1 MLLAPIYN
9 YIKLIAFSLS
19 LISFAAGILIYIRF
33 DIKQAEMEVKGISS
47 YKNGDSVNKG
57 FDITQC
63 DFELHTKE
71 SIWTE

>member
-19 LISFAAGILIYIRF
+19 
-33 DIKQAEMEVKGISS
+33 
-47 YKNGDSVNKG
+47 YKEKESKG

-63 DFELHTKE
+63 DFEVHTKE
-71 SIWTE
+71 SIWKK

>member
-47 YKNGDSVNKG
+47 YKNSDSVKKG

-63 DFELHTKE
+63 DFEVHTKE